1 MSLLN
6 KQKIGELLK
15 NRKPIGMKKE
25 LKTEYNC
32 NENTQMQIK

>member
-1 MSLLN
+1 MLLPN

-15 NRKPIGMKKE
+15 NKKPIGMKKE